1 MVVDIKPETTNE
13 VQTSY
18 PTRFIELLKTLV
30 ESDLGPKPGRQKQV
44 IDKVVEMQN
53 SKPEDINQLLL
64 RTENNHYDVNRAVE
78 MY

>member
-1 MVVDIKPETTNE
+1 MVVYINTDTTIA
-13 VQTSY
+13 VLSPY